1 MIPIKLRIAG
11 FTSYRKPVE
20 IDFTGFDLACISGT
34 NGAGKSSLL
43 DAITYALYGEA
54 RKRDEAI
61 INTASTKAEVQ
72 LDFEYESQTYRI
84 VRSITRGKG
93 SQLDF
98 MILNPNAGEQAG
110 WKTLTE
116 QNLRATQAKIENTL
130 RLDYETFVNA
140 AFFLQGKADSFAT
153 QRPADR
159 KKILSS
165 ILGLDQWEVYQDYAK
180 TRIRDA
186 KIELDVQERKL
197 AEIKAEL
204 DQEAL
209 KRAAYQAAEQEFKA
223 ASADVDLQTARY
235 QQQLAQKEK
244 LDAQQQTVRALDSQL
259 AAAQKRIES
268 FERQKSERVARL
280 QAHQNTLAR
289 ADEINTAFDAHN
301 QLLERLRQ
309 ADAQAEK
316 FRPIDSELKA
326 FRQQLDVEK
335 QRLTTTAELLRLEES
350 RIRQAEADA
359 RAQEQ
364 QRQDISQIVSTLKQ
378 EINNAA
384 DLESLLAALE
394 TRKKTLHSENGELK
408 ARMKDLAERIE
419 QLAQVA
425 DAVCPL
431 CGQPL
436 TEEHRVELSSEL
448 TSKGTSLGDQHRANK
463 KAVEEAEAEEEAL
476 RQARRNLEKYKTEL
490 LQYQNE
496 NARIDSRLQEIRKN
510 EQTWQA
516 EGAINLAK
524 AEGLLRA
531 ENYLPEVRVK
541 IADEEARLVAL
552 GYDARAHLQLKAE
565 EGAARP
571 AVEDYNRLQTA
582 QSAVEELQAGLADL
596 NESLQAAVAE
606 KERIQTEY
614 DAKAAEL
621 AAAQAGLPDIDQTQS
636 ALTDA
641 KLKVSKVERSL
652 GGIKQQLATIEQ
664 QKQNLITIRQN
675 ADTTRHTIRDLE
687 QVQKA
692 FGKDGVPAMLI
703 EEAIPE
709 LEEQA
714 NDILSRLSDHTM
726 SVSLATQR
734 EFKDAK
740 RTDKRETLD
749 IRISDGG
756 SVRDYET
763 FSGGEAFRINFSIR
777 LALSRVLAKRA
788 GAKLQ
793 TLVID
798 EGFGNQDAQG
808 RQRLIEAINL
818 VREDFRKILI
828 ITHIEE
834 LKDFFPD
841 RIEVTKTPEGSQ
853 AEVILA

>member
-20 IDFTGFDLACISGT
+20 IDFTGFDLACISGP

-61 INTASTKAEVQ
+61 INTGSTKAEVQ
-72 LDFEYESQTYRI
+72 LDFEYESQIYRI
-84 VRSITRGKG
+84 LRSITRGKG

-98 MILNPNAGEQAG
+98 MILNPNAGEQGG
-110 WKTLTE
+110 WKILTE
-116 QNLRATQAKIENTL
+116 QNMRATQAKIENTL

-159 KKILSS
+159 KKILAS
-165 ILGLDQWEVYQDYAK
+165 ILGLDQWEVYQEFAK
-180 TRIRDA
+180 SRIRDA
-186 KIELDVQERKL
+186 KTDLEVQERKR
-197 AEIKAEL
+197 AEIQAEL

-209 KRAAYQAAEQEFKA
+209 IRAEHQAAEQEFKA
-223 ASADVDLQTARY
+223 ASAEVELQTARY

-244 LDAQQQTVRALDSQL
+244 LDAQQQTVRALGNQL
-259 AAAQKRIES
+259 AAAQSRIEG
-268 FERQKSERVARL
+268 FERQKSERVVRL
-280 QAHQNTLAR
+280 QGHQSTLAR
-289 ADEINTAFDAHN
+289 SVEIKAAFDAYN

-309 ADAQAEK
+309 ADKQAEQ
-316 FRPIDSELKA
+316 FRPIESELKA
-326 FRQQLDVEK
+326 FRYQLEMER
-335 QRLTTTAELLRLEES
+335 QRLTSTTEHLRQEEA
-350 RIRQAEADA
+350 RIRQGAADSNTL
-359 RAQEQ
+359 EQ
-364 QRQDISQIVSTLKQ
+364 QRQEIAPIVATLKQ
-378 EINNAA
+378 EISNAA
-384 DLESLLAALE
+384 DLEGLLAALD
-394 TRKKTLHSENGELK
+394 TRKKALNEENGGLR
-408 ARMKDLAERIE
+408 ARMHDLEDRIE
-419 QLAQVA
+419 KLGLVA
-425 DAVCPL
+425 EAVCPL

-436 TEEHRVELSSEL
+436 TEEHRVELSVEL
-448 TSKGTSLGDQHRANK
+448 TEKGTSLGDQFRANK
-463 KAVEEAEAEEEAL
+463 QAIEDAKAEEEAL

-496 NARIDSRLQEIRKN
+496 IAKIDLRLQDIRKN

-516 EGAINLAK
+516 EGALNLAK
-524 AEGLLRA
+524 AESFLKA
-531 ENYLPEVRVK
+531 DNFLPEIRVK
-541 IADEEARLVAL
+541 IVEEEARLVEL
-552 GYDARAHLQLKAE
+552 GYDARAHQMLKSE
-565 EGAARP
+565 ETTARP
-571 AVEDYNRLQTA
+571 AVDDYNRLQTA

-596 NESLQAAVAE
+596 NESLQSALAE
-606 KERIQTEY
+606 KGRIQAEY

-636 ALTDA
+636 ALNTA
-641 KLKVSKVERSL
+641 KVTVNRVHMRL

-664 QKQNLITIRQN
+664 QKQNLITVRKDGE
-675 ADTTRHTIRDLE
+675 ATRRTIRDLE

-726 SVSLATQR
+726 SVSFPTQR
-734 EFKDAK
+734 EYKDGK
-740 RTDKRETLD
+740 RADKRETLD
-749 IRISDGG
+749 ISISDGG

-763 FSGGEAFRINFSIR
+763 FSGGEAFRINFAIR

-798 EGFGNQDAQG
+798 EGFGNQDVQG
-808 RQRLIEAINL
+808 RQRLVEAINL
-818 VREDFRKILI
+818 IRQDFRKILI

-853 AEVILA
+853 AEVSLS

>member
-1 MIPIKLRIAG
+1 MIPIKLRITG
-11 FTSYRKPVE
+11 FTSYRKLVE
-20 IDFTGFDLACISGT
+20 IDFSGFDLACISGP

-61 INTASTKAEVQ
+61 INTSSTKAEVQ
-72 LDFEYESQTYRI
+72 LDFEYESQVYRI

-93 SQLDF
+93 SQLEF
-98 MILNPNAGEQAG
+98 LILNPNMGEQG
-110 WKTLTE
+110 SWKILTE
-116 QNLRATQAKIENTL
+116 QNMRATQAKIENTL

-165 ILGLDQWEVYQDYAK
+165 ILGLDQWEVYQEFTK
-180 TRIRDA
+180 TRIREA

-197 AEIKAEL
+197 AEIQAEL
-204 DQEAL
+204 DLEAL
-209 KRAAYQAAEQEFKA
+209 KRAEYQAAEQEFKA
-223 ASADVDLQTARY
+223 ATTEVELQTARY

-244 LDAQQQTVRALDSQL
+244 LDAQQQTVRALGLQLSASQN
-259 AAAQKRIES
+259 RIDS
-268 FERQKSERVARL
+268 FERQKSERLARL
-280 QAHQNTLAR
+280 QGHQNTLAR
-289 ADEINTAFDAHN
+289 ADELKTAFDAYN

-309 ADAQAEK
+309 ADAQAEQ
-316 FRPIDSELKA
+316 FRPIESELKA
-326 FRQQLDVEK
+326 FRQQLEVER
-335 QRLTTTAELLRLEES
+335 QRLTTTAEHLRQEEA
-350 RIRQAEADA
+350 RVRQAAVDA
-359 RAQEQ
+359 RALGE
-364 QRQDISQIVSTLKQ
+364 QRQDIEQIAATLKQ

-394 TRKKTLHSENGELK
+394 TRKKALHLENGGLH
-408 ARMKDLAERIE
+408 AQMKDLAERIKKLE
-419 QLAQVA
+419 QVA
-425 DAVCPL
+425 EAVCPL

-436 TEEHRVELSSEL
+436 TEEHRAELRVELNE
-448 TSKGTSLGDQHRANK
+448 KGTSLGDQHRANK
-463 KAVEEAEAEEEAL
+463 KAVEDAEAEEEAL

-496 NARIDSRLQEIRKN
+496 ISKIDLRLQEIRKN

-516 EGAINLAK
+516 EGALNLAK
-524 AEGLLRA
+524 AEKLLKA
-531 ENYLPEVRVK
+531 DNFLPEIRVR
-541 IADEEARLVAL
+541 IAEEETRLAEL
-552 GYDARAHLQLKAE
+552 GYDARAHQLLKAE
-565 EGAARP
+565 EQAARP
-571 AVEDYNRLQTA
+571 AVENYNRLQTA

-596 NESLQAAVAE
+596 NESLQNASAE
-606 KERIQTEY
+606 KGRIQAEY

-621 AAAQAGLPDIDQTQS
+621 AAAQAGLPDIDQTQA
-636 ALTDA
+636 ALTTA
-641 KLKVSKVERSL
+641 KLTVSRVQMRL
-652 GGIKQQLATIEQ
+652 GGIRQQLATIEQ

-675 ADTTRHTIRDLE
+675 ADSTRRAIRDLE

-726 SVSLATQR
+726 SVSFPTQR
-734 EFKDAK
+734 EFKDTK

-749 IRISDGG
+749 ILISDSG

-763 FSGGEAFRINFSIR
+763 FSGGEAFRINFAIR

-798 EGFGNQDAQG
+798 EGFGNQDTLG
-808 RQRLIEAINL
+808 RQRLVEAINL
-818 VREDFRKILI
+818 IRQDFRKILI

-841 RIEVTKTPEGSQ
+841 RIEITKTIEGSQ
-853 AEVILA
+853 AEVLVA

>member
-1 MIPIKLRIAG
+1 MIPIKLRITG

-20 IDFTGFDLACISGT
+20 IDFSGFDLACISGP

-61 INTASTKAEVQ
+61 INTGSNKAEVQ
-72 LDFEYESQTYRI
+72 LDFEYESQVYRI

-98 MILNPNAGEQAG
+98 LILNPNKGQQGE
-110 WKTLTE
+110 WKILTE

-130 RLDYETFVNA
+130 RLDYETFINA

-165 ILGLDQWEVYQDYAK
+165 ILGLDQWEVYQEFAK

-186 KIELDVQERKL
+186 KTELEVQERKQ
-197 AEIKAEL
+197 AEIQAEL

-209 KRAAYQAAEQEFKA
+209 KRAEYQAAEQEFKA
-223 ASADVDLQTARY
+223 ANAEVELQTARY

-244 LDAQQQTVRALDSQL
+244 IDAQQQTVRALGSQL
-259 AAAQKRIES
+259 VASQNRIDS
-268 FERQKSERVARL
+268 FERQKSERLVRL
-280 QAHQNTLAR
+280 QGYQNTLAR
-289 ADEINTAFDAHN
+289 ADDIKAAFEAHTL
-301 QLLERLRQ
+301 LLERLRQ
-309 ADAQAEK
+309 AETQAEQ
-316 FRPIDSELKA
+316 FRPIESELKA
-326 FRQQLDVEK
+326 FRSQLEVER
-335 QRLTTTAELLRLEES
+335 QRLTTTAEHLRQEEA
-350 RIRQAEADA
+350 RIRQGAADA
-359 RAQEQ
+359 RALEEQ
-364 QRQDISQIVSTLKQ
+364 RRDIEQIAATLKQ
-378 EINNAA
+378 EISNAA
-384 DLESLLAALE
+384 DLESLLAALD
-394 TRKKTLHSENGELK
+394 TRKKSLHLENGELK
-408 ARMKDLAERIE
+408 ARMQDIRERIE
-419 QLAQVA
+419 QLAQVT
-425 DAVCPL
+425 DAVCPV
-431 CGQPL
+431 CGEPL
-436 TEEHRVELSSEL
+436 TEEHRVELSAEL
-448 TSKGTSLGDQHRANK
+448 NAKGTSLGDQHRANK
-463 KAVEEAEAEEEAL
+463 KAVEDAEAEEEAL

-496 NARIDSRLQEIRKN
+496 ISKIDLRLQEIRKN

-516 EGAINLAK
+516 EGALNLAK
-524 AEGLLRA
+524 AEQSLKADDFLPDVRA
-531 ENYLPEVRVK
+531 K
-541 IADEEARLVAL
+541 IADEEARLAEL
-552 GYDARAHLQLKAE
+552 GYDARAHQQLKVE
-565 EGAARP
+565 EEAARP
-571 AVEDYNRLQTA
+571 AVDAYTRLQTA
-582 QSAVEELQAGLADL
+582 QSAVEELQAGLVDL
-596 NESLQAAVAE
+596 NESLQAAELE
-606 KERIQTEY
+606 KRRIQAEH
-614 DAKAAEL
+614 DAKVAEL
-621 AAAQAGLPDIDQTQS
+621 AAAQAGLPDIDQTQA
-636 ALTDA
+636 ALNTA
-641 KLKVSKVERSL
+641 KVTVNRMQMRL

-664 QKQNLITIRQN
+664 QKQNLITVRQG
-675 ADTTRHTIRDLE
+675 AEATRRTIRDLE

-714 NDILSRLSDHTM
+714 NDILNRLSDYTM
-726 SVSLATQR
+726 SVTFQTQR

-749 IRISDGG
+749 ILISDGG

-763 FSGGEAFRINFSIR
+763 FSGGEAFRINFAIR

-808 RQRLIEAINL
+808 RQRLVEAINL
-818 VREDFRKILI
+818 IRQDFRKILI

-853 AEVILA
+853 AEVLVA

>member
-1 MIPIKLRIAG
+1 MIPIKLRIIG

-20 IDFTGFDLACISGT
+20 IDFSGFNLACISGP

-54 RKRDEAI
+54 RKRDESI
-61 INTASTKAEVQ
+61 INTGSQKAEVQ

-84 VRSITRGKG
+84 VRTITRGKG

-98 MILNPNAGEQAG
+98 MILNPNLGEQG
-110 WKTLTE
+110 SWKILSESTI
-116 QNLRATQAKIENTL
+116 RATQAKIEHTL

-165 ILGLDQWEVYQDYAK
+165 ILGLDQWEVYQEFTK

-186 KIELDVQERKL
+186 KTELEVQERKL
-197 AEIKAEL
+197 AEIQAEL

-209 KRAAYQAAEQEFKA
+209 KRAEFQAAEQELKA
-223 ASADVDLQTARY
+223 ASTEVELQTARY

-244 LDAQQQTVRALDSQL
+244 LDAQQQTVRALSGQL
-259 AAAQKRIES
+259 AAAQNRIES

-280 QAHQNTLAR
+280 QGHQNTLAR
-289 ADEINTAFDAHN
+289 ADEIKAAFDGYN
-301 QLLERLRQ
+301 QLLGRLRQ
-309 ADAQAEK
+309 AETQAEQ
-316 FRPIDSELKA
+316 FRPIESELKT
-326 FRQQLDVEK
+326 FRQQLEVER
-335 QRLTTTAELLRLEES
+335 QRLTTTAEHLRQEEA
-350 RIRQAEADA
+350 RIRQGTADA
-359 RAQEQ
+359 HVLEE
-364 QRQDISQIVSTLKQ
+364 QRQEIEQVAATLKQ

-384 DLESLLAALE
+384 DLESLLANLD
-394 TRKKTLHSENGELK
+394 TRKKALHQENGELK
-408 ARMKDLAERIE
+408 ARMKDLADRIA
-419 QLAQVA
+419 QLAEVA
-425 DAVCPL
+425 EAVCPL

-436 TEEHRVELSSEL
+436 TEEHRAELSADL
-448 TSKGTSLGDQHRANK
+448 TAKGTSLGDQHRANR
-463 KAVEEAEAEEEAL
+463 KAVEDAEAEEEAL
-476 RQARRNLEKYKTEL
+476 RQARRNLDKYKTEL

-496 NARIDSRLQEIRKN
+496 IARIELRLQEIRKN

-516 EGAINLAK
+516 ESALNLTK
-524 AEGLLRA
+524 AAQSLKA
-531 ENYLPEVRVK
+531 DDFLPEVRVK
-541 IADEEARLVAL
+541 IAEEEARLAEL
-552 GYDARAHLQLKAE
+552 GYDARAHQQLKAE
-565 EGAARP
+565 EQAARP
-571 AVEDYNRLQTA
+571 AVDEHNRLQTA

-596 NESLQAAVAE
+596 NESLEAAAVE
-606 KERIQTEY
+606 KERLEAEY
-614 DAKAAEL
+614 DFKAAEL
-621 AAAQAGLPDIDQTQS
+621 AAAQAGLPDIDQTQA
-636 ALTDA
+636 ALTTA
-641 KLKVSKVERSL
+641 KLTVNRVNMRL

-664 QKQNLITIRQN
+664 QKQNLITIRQD
-675 ADTTRHTIRDLE
+675 AEATRHTMRDLE

-726 SVSLATQR
+726 SVSFPTQR
-734 EFKDAK
+734 EYKDSK
-740 RTDKRETLD
+740 RSDKRETLD
-749 IRISDGG
+749 ILISDGG

-763 FSGGEAFRINFSIR
+763 FSGGEAFRINFAIR

-798 EGFGNQDAQG
+798 EGFGNQDTQG
-808 RQRLIEAINL
+808 RQRLVEAINL
-818 VREDFRKILI
+818 IRPDFRKILI

-841 RIEVTKTPEGSQ
+841 RIEITKTPEGSQ
-853 AEVILA
+853 AEVLIA

>member
-1 MIPIKLRIAG
+1 MIPISLRITG

-20 IDFTGFDLACISGT
+20 INFSGFDLACISGP

-61 INTASTKAEVQ
+61 INTGANKAEVQ
-72 LDFEYESQTYRI
+72 LDFEYESQIYRI

-98 MILNPNAGEQAG
+98 LIFNPAGGEQG
-110 WKTLTE
+110 SWKILTE
-116 QNLRATQAKIENTL
+116 QNLRATQAKIEQTL

-165 ILGLDQWEVYQDYAK
+165 ILGLDQWEVYQEFTK
-180 TRIRDA
+180 TRIREA
-186 KIELDVQERKL
+186 KTELEVQERKL
-197 AEIKAEL
+197 AEIQAEL

-209 KRAAYQAAEQEFKA
+209 KRAEFQAAELELKA
-223 ASADVDLQTARY
+223 ASTEVELQTARY

-244 LDAQQQTVRALDSQL
+244 LDAQQQTVRALSGQL
-259 AAAQKRIES
+259 AAVQNRIES

-280 QAHQNTLAR
+280 QGHQNTLAR
-289 ADEINTAFDAHN
+289 ADEIKAAFDGYN
-301 QLLERLRQ
+301 QLLGRLRQ
-309 ADAQAEK
+309 AETQAEQ
-316 FRPIDSELKA
+316 FRPIESDLKA
-326 FRQQLDVEK
+326 FRQQLEVER
-335 QRLTTTAELLRLEES
+335 QRLTTTAEHLRQEEA
-350 RIRQAEADA
+350 RIRQGAADA
-359 RAQEQ
+359 RVLEE
-364 QRQDISQIVSTLKQ
+364 QRQEIEQVAATLKQ
-378 EINNAA
+378 EIVNAA
-384 DLESLLAALE
+384 DLESLLANLD
-394 TRKKTLHSENGELK
+394 TRKKALHQENGELK
-408 ARMKDLAERIE
+408 ARMKDLADRIA
-419 QLAQVA
+419 QLAEVA
-425 DAVCPL
+425 EAVCPL

-436 TEEHRVELSSEL
+436 TEEHRTELSAEL
-448 TSKGTSLGDQHRANK
+448 TSKGTSLGDQHRANR
-463 KAVEEAEAEEEAL
+463 KAVEDAEAEEEAL
-476 RQARRNLEKYKTEL
+476 RQARRNLDKYKTEL

-496 NARIDSRLQEIRKN
+496 IARIELRLQEIRKN

-516 EGAINLAK
+516 EGALNLAIAEKSLK
-524 AEGLLRA
+524 ADDF
-531 ENYLPEVRVK
+531 LPEVRVK
-541 IADEEARLVAL
+541 IAEEEARLAEL
-552 GYDARAHLQLKAE
+552 GYDARAHQQLKAE
-565 EGAARP
+565 EEAARP
-571 AVEDYNRLQTA
+571 AVAEHNRLLTA

-596 NESLQAAVAE
+596 NESLQAAAVE
-606 KERIQTEY
+606 KERIQAEY

-621 AAAQAGLPDIDQTQS
+621 AAAQAGLPDIDQTQV
-636 ALTDA
+636 ALNTA
-641 KLKVSKVERSL
+641 KVTVNRMQMRL

-664 QKQNLITIRQN
+664 QKQNLISTRQG
-675 ADTTRHTIRDLE
+675 AEATRRTIRDLE

-726 SVSLATQR
+726 SVSFPTQR
-734 EFKDAK
+734 EYKDSK
-740 RTDKRETLD
+740 RSDKRETLD
-749 IRISDGG
+749 ILISDGG

-763 FSGGEAFRINFSIR
+763 FSGGEAFRINFAIR

-808 RQRLIEAINL
+808 RQRLVEAINL
-818 VREDFRKILI
+818 IRPDFRKILI

-841 RIEVTKTPEGSQ
+841 RIEITKTPEGSQ
-853 AEVILA
+853 AEVLVA

>member
-1 MIPIKLRIAG
+1 MIPIKLRITG

-20 IDFTGFDLACISGT
+20 IEFSGFDLACISGP

-61 INTASTKAEVQ
+61 INTGSNKAEVQ
-72 LDFEYESQTYRI
+72 LDFEYESQIYRI

-98 MILNPNAGEQAG
+98 MIFNPAGGEQGA
-110 WKTLTE
+110 WKILTE
-116 QNLRATQAKIENTL
+116 QNLRATQAKIEQTL

-165 ILGLDQWEVYQDYAK
+165 ILGLDQWEVYQEFTK
-180 TRIRDA
+180 TRIREA
-186 KIELDVQERKL
+186 KTELEVQERKL
-197 AEIKAEL
+197 AEIQAEL

-209 KRAAYQAAEQEFKA
+209 KRAEFQAAEQELKT
-223 ASADVDLQTARY
+223 ASTEVELQTARY

-244 LDAQQQTVRALDSQL
+244 LDAQQQTVRALGGQL
-259 AAAQKRIES
+259 TAAQNRIES

-280 QAHQNTLAR
+280 QGHQNTLAR
-289 ADEINTAFDAHN
+289 ANEIKAAFDGYN

-309 ADAQAEK
+309 AETQAEQ
-316 FRPIDSELKA
+316 FRPIESELKA
-326 FRQQLDVEK
+326 FRQQLEVER
-335 QRLTTTAELLRLEES
+335 QRLTTTAEHLRQEEA
-350 RIRQAEADA
+350 RIQRTEVDA
-359 RAQEQ
+359 RELEQ
-364 QRQDISQIVSTLKQ
+364 QRQDVGQIVTTLKQ

-384 DLESLLAALE
+384 DLESLLANLE
-394 TRKKTLHSENGELK
+394 TRKKALHQENGELK
-408 ARMKDLAERIE
+408 ARMKDLADRIA
-419 QLAQVA
+419 QLAEVA
-425 DAVCPL
+425 EAVCPL

-436 TEEHRVELSSEL
+436 TAEHRAELSAEL
-448 TSKGTSLGDQHRANK
+448 NTKGTTLGDQHRANK
-463 KAVEEAEAEEEAL
+463 KAVEDAEAEEEAL

-496 NARIDSRLQEIRKN
+496 IAKIDLRLAEIRKN

-516 EGAINLAK
+516 EGALNLAK
-524 AEGLLRA
+524 TEKLLKA
-531 ENYLPEVRVK
+531 DNFLPETRLK
-541 IADEEARLVAL
+541 IAEEEARLAEL
-552 GYDARAHLQLKAE
+552 GYDARAHQQLKAE
-565 EGAARP
+565 EEAARP
-571 AVEDYNRLQTA
+571 AVDEHNRLQTA

-596 NESLQAAVAE
+596 NESLQAAAVE
-606 KERIQTEY
+606 KERLEAEY

-621 AAAQAGLPDIDQTQS
+621 AAAQAGLPDIDQTQA
-636 ALTDA
+636 ALNNA
-641 KLKVSKVERSL
+641 KVSVNRMQMRL

-664 QKQNLITIRQN
+664 QKQNLITIRQD
-675 ADTTRHTIRDLE
+675 AEATRRTIRDLE

-726 SVSLATQR
+726 SVSFPTQR

-749 IRISDGG
+749 ISISDGG

-763 FSGGEAFRINFSIR
+763 FSGGEAFRINFAIR

-798 EGFGNQDAQG
+798 EGFGNQDTQG
-808 RQRLIEAINL
+808 RQRLVEAINL
-818 VREDFRKILI
+818 IRPDFRKILI

-841 RIEVTKTPEGSQ
+841 RIEITKTPEGSQ
-853 AEVILA
+853 AEVLVA

>member
-1 MIPIKLRIAG
+1 MIPIKLRVAG

-20 IDFTGFDLACISGT
+20 IDFTGFDLACISGP

-61 INTASTKAEVQ
+61 INTGSTKAEVV
-72 LDFEYESQTYRI
+72 LDFEYESQVYRI

-98 MILNPNAGEQAG
+98 MILNPNAGDQG
-110 WKTLTE
+110 SWKILTE
-116 QNLRATQAKIENTL
+116 QNMRATQAKIENTL
-130 RLDYETFVNA
+130 RLDYETFINA

-165 ILGLDQWEVYQDYAK
+165 ILGLDQWEVYQEFAK

-186 KIELDVQERKL
+186 KIELDVQERKR
-197 AEIKAEL
+197 AEIQAEL

-209 KRAAYQAAEQEFKA
+209 IRAEYQAAEQEFKA
-223 ASADVDLQTARY
+223 ASAEVELQTARY

-244 LDAQQQTVRALDSQL
+244 LDVQQQTVRALGSQM
-259 AAAQKRIES
+259 AASQSRIES
-268 FERQKSERVARL
+268 FERQKSERVTRL
-280 QAHQNTLAR
+280 QGHQNTLAR
-289 ADEINTAFDAHN
+289 ADEIKAAFEAYN

-309 ADAQAEK
+309 ADAQAEQ
-316 FRPIDSELKA
+316 FRPIESELKA
-326 FRQQLDVEK
+326 FRHQLEMER
-335 QRLTTTAELLRLEES
+335 QRLTTTAEHLRQEET
-350 RIRQAEADA
+350 RIRQGATDTSTL
-359 RAQEQ
+359 EQ
-364 QRQDISQIVSTLKQ
+364 QRQEIAPIVATLKQ
-378 EINNAA
+378 EIANAA
-384 DLESLLAALE
+384 DLEGLLAALD
-394 TRKKTLHSENGELK
+394 TRKKALHSENGELK

-419 QLAQVA
+419 QLARVA
-425 DAVCPL
+425 EAVCPL

-448 TSKGTSLGDQHRANK
+448 TAKGTSLGDQHRANK
-463 KAVEEAEAEEEAL
+463 QAVEEAEAEEESL
-476 RQARRNLEKYKTEL
+476 RQARRNLDKYKTEL

-496 NARIDSRLQEIRKN
+496 IAKIDLRLEEIRKN
-510 EQTWQA
+510 ERTWQS
-516 EGAINLAK
+516 EGALNLARTE
-524 AEGLLRA
+524 ALLRA
-531 ENYLPEVRVK
+531 DNFLPDIRVK
-541 IADEEARLVAL
+541 IAEEEARLAEL
-552 GYDARAHLQLKAE
+552 GYDARLHQQLKAE
-565 EGAARP
+565 EAAARP
-571 AVEDYNRLQTA
+571 AVDDHNRLQTA
-582 QSAVEELQAGLADL
+582 QSAVDELQAGLADL
-596 NESLQAAVAE
+596 NESIQSAVAE
-606 KERIQTEY
+606 KGHLQAEY

-621 AAAQAGLPDIDQTQS
+621 AAAQAGLPDIDQTQA
-636 ALTDA
+636 ALNNA
-641 KLKVSKVERSL
+641 KVTVNRVHMRL

-664 QKQNLITIRQN
+664 QKQNLIVIRKD
-675 ADTTRHTIRDLE
+675 ADATRRTIRDLE
-687 QVQKA
+687 QVQRA

-714 NDILSRLSDHTM
+714 NDILNRLSDYTM
-726 SVSLATQR
+726 SVSFPTQR
-734 EFKDAK
+734 EYKDGK
-740 RTDKRETLD
+740 RADKRETLD
-749 IRISDGG
+749 ISISDGG

-763 FSGGEAFRINFSIR
+763 FSGGEAFRINFAIR

-798 EGFGNQDAQG
+798 EGFGNQDVQG
-808 RQRLIEAINL
+808 RQRLVEAINL
-818 VREDFRKILI
+818 IRQDFRKILI

-853 AEVILA
+853 AEVLVA